1 MKLLY
6 HILSIAAGIGSVILL
21 VLLADSCHHDKGVVD
36 GISGQAIQTVSEP
49 TPIDLIDQAREVG
62 SECAFAVI
70 DSLEQTNAIST
81 SMASFQRADLY
92 HDLSQLRLAVIQYK
106 KAIDTNELLY
116 DDTLTYYRAIYNLSI
131 VEQNLSDIDESLNHA
146 TNAYAEALAD
156 PSPKVQDY
164 ANMFLAHIGSC
175 QMKLGRIDDAAN
187 TLNDAKKRS
196 EQLAQDQKYAPYYV
210 ISCIEIA
217 CIAIN
222 QYLNLRMFDKAK
234 PWVDMMGSW
243 LTRLQESSYDAK
255 TVAKFQAQYD
265 VNLAAICNRMGQK
278 ERARQAYEH
287 FLASEYAQ
295 TYGGIYDQA
304 FYLELT
310 EQWNDLLRIQLKIDS
325 AERAEHVSITLD
337 YLIESSATTFKAY
350 MMTGHRDE
358 ALRMAN
364 EIIGMLDT
372 VRVNQQR
379 NDAAELA
386 TIYETQKK
394 NAQIVQQQASL
405 SRQHLIIIG
414 IVSSFIIIA
423 LATFIFFRHR
433 SALRLRAAHKQLQD
447 AYTQV
452 EQMNRQLEQKNQ
464 QLTYATERAEVA
476 SRMKTNFIHQ
486 ISHEIRTPLNI
497 LSGFTQIVTTPDMEL
512 DNETRADINRQI
524 TENANRIT
532 SLVNKMLEL
541 SEANSC
547 AVIEQADTV
556 SAVQLATEA
565 VEMSGIERAS
575 HVNFD
580 LQLSWTIQ
588 KLKFNTNLQQAVRVI
603 VLLLDNAIKFTH
615 PANGSQPAKGA
626 VGKIP
631 EQGKVCLRVNY
642 TAMPNRQELGS
653 EGSHSSL
660 VFIVEDNGIGVP
672 ANEAEHIFDEFVQLD
687 EYYEGTGIG
696 LTLARSIARRL
707 GGDVVLDTL
716 YKDGARFIFTLPVH
730 NS

>member
-1 MKLLY
+1 LKLLY
-6 HILSIAAGIGSVILL
+6 QILSIASGIASIVLL
-21 VLLADSCHHDKGVVD
+21 LMLADSCHHDKGMVD
-36 GISGQAIQTVSEP
+36 GISGQAIKTEQVPSA
-49 TPIDLIDQAREVG
+49 IDLIGQARKI
-62 SECAFAVI
+62 SNTYAFAVI
-70 DSLEQTNAIST
+70 DSLEQVSAISP

-116 DDTLTYYRAIYNLSI
+116 DDTLTYYRAIYNLAI

-146 TNAYAEALAD
+146 TNAYAEAVAD

-175 QMKLGRIDDAAN
+175 QMKLGHMDDAVV
-187 TLNDAKKRS
+187 TLADAKKRS
-196 EQLAQDQKYAPYYV
+196 EQLAKEQGYAPYYT

-217 CIAIN
+217 CVAIN

-234 PWVDMMGSW
+234 SWLDMMGSW
-243 LTRLQESSYDAK
+243 LTRLQQSNYDSEV
-255 TVAKFQAQYD
+255 VAKFQAQYD
-265 VNLAAICNRMGQK
+265 VNLAVVCNRMGQK
-278 ERARQAYEH
+278 EHARKAYEH
-287 FLASEYAQ
+287 FLASEYAN

-310 EQWNDLLRIQLKIDS
+310 EQWNDLLRVQLKIDS
-325 AERAEHVSITLD
+325 AERKEHMSITLD
-337 YLIESSATTFKAY
+337 YLIESSATTFRAY

-358 ALRMAN
+358 ALRVAN

-394 NAQIVQQQASL
+394 DAQIVQQQASL
-405 SRQHLIIIG
+405 SRQHLLIIG
-414 IVSSFIIIA
+414 IVSSFIIIV

-433 SALRLRAAHKQLQD
+433 SAKRLETAHKELQA
-447 AYTQV
+447 AYTQM

-464 QLTYATERAEVA
+464 QLTVATEHAEVA

-512 DNETRADINRQI
+512 DNATRADINRQI
-524 TENANRIT
+524 TENADRIT
-532 SLVNKMLEL
+532 GLVNKMLEL

-547 AVIEQADTV
+547 AVIEMTDNV

-565 VEMSGIERAS
+565 VEMSGVERAP

-588 KLKFNTNLQQAVRVI
+588 KLKLTTNLQQAVRVI
-603 VLLLDNAIKFTH
+603 VLLLDNAIKFTR
-615 PANGSQPAKGA
+615 PANASQPAKGA
-626 VGKIP
+626 TVKTP
-631 EQGKVCLRVNY
+631 EHGKVCLRVNF
-642 TAMPNRQELGS
+642 TAMPNRQESGS

-660 VFIVEDNGIGVP
+660 VFIVEDNGIGIP
-672 ANEAEHIFDEFVQLD
+672 ASEAEHIFDEFVQLD

-716 YKDGARFIFTLPVH
+716 YKDGARFIFTLPIITA
-730 NS
+730 